1 LTGALRRCGSRL
13 LAGVLLAAILL
24 QPAAAERVISSDPAL
39 TASLAGDNT
48 FEPGEERV
56 AVLAIANAG
65 TENEVE
71 NPLLPSVPYSDPLTA
86 RGVSVSLETAGT
98 PFTVK
103 SDRCL
108 LGDIGPGEEL
118 PAEVV
123 LQAGDRA
130 EPGGYNLRLR
140 AAYSF
145 VAWTVLFP
153 DDVRYYYDDLTAEIV
168 IPVRVEATV
177 RPEVLSV
184 ETENLAPGHTGTITI
199 TFKNNGSAEGTL
211 CAADFVAPGLSVRA
225 VDGGNMIA
233 RIAPGGVYTVHLKAE
248 VAKDAPAGLP
258 PADFAVL
265 YQDDTG
271 VETVSRTVR
280 IGIPVGTGPRFAIVS
295 LPPVF
300 RPGDTRE
307 IDVTFRNTGDAPAY
321 GAKVRVNTMEPFS
334 AAVSSA
340 ALGDIG
346 PGEEMTASF
355 TLTMGQDAPV
365 RPYGYTA
372 VLKYYDE
379 SGALVLADPLEVAI
393 DTADEDPVT
402 ALVTNQVF
410 LVVVAGLIILGLYL
424 FRFRD

>member
-1 LTGALRRCGSRL
+1 LTGALRRFGSLL

-24 QPAAAERVISSDPAL
+24 QPAAAERVIYSEPAL

-108 LGDIGPGEEL
+108 LGDIGRARSCRPRSSCR
-118 PAEVV
+118 PATGGARRLQPPPQGRLQFRRLDRPVSRRRPV
-123 LQAGDRA
+123 LLRRPDSGDRD
-130 EPGGYNLRLR
+130 PGPGRGDGPAGGSLGGDRKPR
-140 AAYSF
+140 
-145 VAWTVLFP
+145 
-153 DDVRYYYDDLTAEIV
+153 
-168 IPVRVEATV
+168 
-177 RPEVLSV
+177 
-184 ETENLAPGHTGTITI
+184 PGHTGTITI

-225 VDGGNMIA
+225 VDGGNMIE

-248 VAKDAPAGLP
+248 VAKDAPAGLT